1 LLLLQAIQII
11 YKVFYHLLLAML
23 TLPDGFQLY
32 IHEFR
37 NTIHRYFRIEG
48 DSRAPGEGYGGNGT
62 GAGDGD
68 GEREDEGASGEFH
81 VVVLFLE
88 GKSMSTEGGFV
99 EL

>member
-1 LLLLQAIQII
+1 
-11 YKVFYHLLLAML
+11 ML

-48 DSRAPGEGYGGNGT
+48 DSRSPGEGCGGKGT
-62 GAGDGD
+62 GAGD

-81 VVVLFLE
+81 VVVLFLGKEYEHGGVE
-88 GKSMSTEGGFV
+88 GKDSESWIFNFV
-99 EL
+99 SCT